1 MKRSRSILLDL
12 LPVVA
17 VIVSSVPFIILGFP
31 DGHDS
36 IFGLVRVAE
45 FKSSLVNGQ
54 LPPYWGNNLYG
65 GYGSPIFL
73 FYAPVYL
80 FVSTICSVLARSIA
94 GGMILAVIIFSLVA
108 VFGAK
113 LMLQEALGEHTFDT
127 RAASRVAAYFFI
139 LNPYLLGDI
148 FLRNAFSEYAALCIS
163 PSAVYGLLSIRHRP
177 LVGGLI
183 LATSLALIILAH
195 NITAL
200 VITPLTLATAFVLY
214 PLPGSQS
221 SWRMV
226 ISNIG
231 LGLGLA
237 AFFWIPAIYYVPLVR
252 SDLLVAGFG
261 DFHKN
266 FQSLGYFFGHY
277 EFFSTGLLTP
287 LVIMFVACSLLFA
300 RKKTELPSRNLLVF
314 AFACSLLFLFLQ
326 TRASARI
333 WATVPYMPYFQFPWR
348 MMGPLALV
356 TSILAGLSFAHL
368 CRGKP
373 RKIIVFRELL
383 FLLLCVLDAIPHL
396 NAARPLPNQILGE
409 LSFILNPENIKNFA
423 LSATY
428 SDEYLPRF
436 ADPNGWR
443 SERPKVGPIIRA
455 IPPVEVKVVEDTGT
469 KVILETN
476 TEIPARL
483 QLGRWFFPGWTC
495 TLNGEVH
502 ELQSTSIGS
511 LELSVPASLNRIVLE
526 LRPPLLRRMTLWVS
540 LVSLG
545 GWFVMLLLTL
555 RKKNMGSGL

>member
-73 FYAPVYL
+73 FYAPLYL
-80 FVSTICSVLARSIA
+80 FVSAICSVLAGAIA
-94 GGMILAVIIFSLVA
+94 DGMILAVIIFSLVA

-113 LMLQEALGEHTFDT
+113 LMLQAALGEHTFDT

-163 PSAVYGLLSIRHRP
+163 RSAVYGFLSIRRRP
-177 LVGGLI
+177 LVGGLV

-237 AFFWIPAIYYVPLVR
+237 AFFWLPAIYYVPLVR

-266 FQSLGYFFGHY
+266 FQSLGYFFGHN
-277 EFFSTGLLTP
+277 EFFFTGLL
-287 LVIMFVACSLLFA
+287 
-300 RKKTELPSRNLLVF
+300 
-314 AFACSLLFLFLQ
+314 
-326 TRASARI
+326 
-333 WATVPYMPYFQFPWR
+333 
-348 MMGPLALV
+348 
-356 TSILAGLSFAHL
+356 
-368 CRGKP
+368 
-373 RKIIVFRELL
+373 
-383 FLLLCVLDAIPHL
+383 LLL
-396 NAARPLPNQILGE
+396 
-409 LSFILNPENIKNFA
+409 
-423 LSATY
+423 
-428 SDEYLPRF
+428 
-436 ADPNGWR
+436 
-443 SERPKVGPIIRA
+443 
-455 IPPVEVKVVEDTGT
+455 
-469 KVILETN
+469 
-476 TEIPARL
+476 
-483 QLGRWFFPGWTC
+483 
-495 TLNGEVH
+495 
-502 ELQSTSIGS
+502 
-511 LELSVPASLNRIVLE
+511 
-526 LRPPLLRRMTLWVS
+526 
-540 LVSLG
+540 
-545 GWFVMLLLTL
+545 
-555 RKKNMGSGL
+555 